1 MFPQTIYKQILD
13 LIEVKMNNS
22 LNLNIQVHRILQYPK
37 IMLLSSFAVRDCNVI
52 VIKESSLRPSLIEQ
66 TIALYSEVGDIVIFP
81 WLPDA
86 EMLAIAHRLK
96 RRIIAGD
103 SNLKHCQNAIAQL
116 GLNLEEISQY
126 VEWLGQV

>member
-1 MFPQTIYKQILD
+1 MITLVLLLIVSVRYKTRI
-13 LIEVKMNNS
+13 IEHQLFRDTTAINESAPKS
-22 LNLNIQVHRILQYPK
+22 IIFCINIQVHRILRYPK

-86 EMLAIAHRLK
+86 EMLAIAHRFK
-96 RRIIAGD
+96 NITIARIA
-103 SNLKHCQNAIAQL
+103 C
-116 GLNLEEISQY
+116 
-126 VEWLGQV
+126 